1 MTRLTLDNLDQQIK
15 DGNLEDALFLLKT
28 VLLEDMLHMNYSYLD
43 DYDVDEDEIAEID
56 SQIWSRILVSLVDK
70 SENAATDEPL
80 LAMV

>member
-28 VLLEDMLHMNYSYLD
+28 VLLEEMLHMDYSYLD

-56 SQIWSRILVSLVDK
+56 AQIWSRILVSLVDK

-80 LAMV
+80 LPMV